1 MKSISYRKKPT
12 KNKEIKYIT
21 NQINDLNR
29 EIHLIERL
37 KQESQNKYEKQSFKI
52 IETKVKLEKELDS
65 LLKTLNEKEN
75 KIYNIQKLNL
85 ENFKKK

>member
-1 MKSISYRKKPT
+1 MKNISYRKKPT
-12 KNKEIKYIT
+12 KTKEIKYIT
-21 NQINDLNR
+21 KQINDLNR
-29 EIHLIERL
+29 QIHLTERL

-52 IETKVKLEKELDS
+52 TETKVKLEKELDS
-65 LLKTLNEKEN
+65 ILKTLNEKEN

>member
-52 IETKVKLEKELDS
+52 TETKVKLEKELDS
-65 LLKTLNEKEN
+65 LLKTLNEK
-75 KIYNIQKLNL
+75 KI
-85 ENFKKK
+85 